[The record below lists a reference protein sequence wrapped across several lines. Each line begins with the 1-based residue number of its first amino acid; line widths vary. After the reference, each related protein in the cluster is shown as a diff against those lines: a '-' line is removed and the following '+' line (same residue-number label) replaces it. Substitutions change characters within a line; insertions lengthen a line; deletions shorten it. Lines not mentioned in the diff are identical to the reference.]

1 MNMQQDSEDT
11 GQDGPIPKR
20 ARIVA
25 PVADADLAVADE
37 GSAGRVAGRT
47 STYRPRTTLR
57 RGSKVDSRASGSPVS
72 R

>member
-11 GQDGPIPKR
+11 GQVGPIPKR
-20 ARIVA
+20 ARSAAHVA
-25 PVADADLAVADE
+25 GADLAVADE

-47 STYRPRTTLR
+47 PTYRPRTTLR
-57 RGSKVDSRASGSPVS
+57 RGSKVDFRANGSPVS